1 VSASEDMT
9 FRFWE
14 VETGKIRRQFPINGH
29 SRSDKHHPGE
39 PTRILATV
47 LSPDTSTAVT
57 SGLWDDRLLVWKLS
71 PERLGRHTIQ
81 VANNL
86 GATLAIARD
95 GLVFASASATRQNPD
110 GDDTSIRLWS
120 TAAVRELLR
129 LETGGRGVRSL
140 AFSDDGKTLISGVDD
155 TTALIWDVSK
165 VYEVLRLPQH

>member
-1 VSASEDMT
+1 MT

-14 VETGKIRRQFPINGH
+14 VETGTIRRQFPINGH

-47 LSPDTSTAVT
+47 LSPETSTAVT

-71 PERLGRHTIQ
+71 PERQGRHTIQ
-81 VANNL
+81 FANNL

-120 TAAVRELLR
+120 TATVRELLR
-129 LETGGRGVRSL
+129 LETGARGVRSL
-140 AFSDDGKTLISGVDD
+140 AFSDDGNTLISGMDD
-155 TTALIWDVSK
+155 STAMFWDVSTA
-165 VYEVLRLPQH
+165 YDVLRLPQH